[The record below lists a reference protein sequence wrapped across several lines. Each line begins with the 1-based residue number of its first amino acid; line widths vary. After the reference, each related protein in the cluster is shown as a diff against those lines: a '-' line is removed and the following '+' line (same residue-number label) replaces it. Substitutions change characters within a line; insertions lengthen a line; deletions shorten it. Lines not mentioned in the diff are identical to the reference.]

1 MTTESSPARS
11 RNLSGL
17 HNDYNDIKKSGILGP
32 VFRCILADT
41 FKRLKFGDRFF
52 YDNYGT
58 EATRFME
65 LQLKEIRKSS
75 MARILCDNTGPMV
88 SEMQPEAFMQ
98 SDQADNQLVSC
109 LDTNVIPM
117 VDLNAF

>member
-1 MTTESSPARS
+1 M
-11 RNLSGL
+11 
-17 HNDYNDIKKSGILGP
+17 
-32 VFRCILADT
+32 
-41 FKRLKFGDRFF
+41 GDRFF

-58 EATRFME
+58 EATRFTE
-65 LQLKEIRKSS
+65 PQLKEIRKTS

-88 SEMQPEAFMQ
+88 SEMQPEAFVQ
-98 SDQADNQLVSC
+98 SDEADNQLASC